1 MLEQWIVA
9 AGFSMKIL
17 RYVQPMMIWLQ
28 VSLLKAGSMAPH
40 CEVSCASVLITDCS
54 LWL

>member
-28 VSLLKAGSMAPH
+28 VSFLKARSKLPH
-40 CEVSCASVLITDCS
+40 FEVSCTSVLITDCS
-54 LWL
+54 VWL